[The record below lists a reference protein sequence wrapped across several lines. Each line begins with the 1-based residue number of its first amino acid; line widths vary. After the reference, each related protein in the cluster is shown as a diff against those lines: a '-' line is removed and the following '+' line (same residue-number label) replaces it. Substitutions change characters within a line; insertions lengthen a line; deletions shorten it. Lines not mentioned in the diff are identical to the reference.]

1 MAASIVST
9 LINLKG
15 GEVARDDMLCYPYAE
30 APIVETVAEDDVTV
44 SILKQWVTVTKK
56 EKS

>member
-15 GEVARDDMLCYPYAE
+15 GEVARDDMLCYSYPD
-30 APIVETVAEDDVTV
+30 APIVETVADDDITV
-44 SILKQWVTVTKK
+44 NVFKQWVAVTKK
-56 EKS
+56 ETS